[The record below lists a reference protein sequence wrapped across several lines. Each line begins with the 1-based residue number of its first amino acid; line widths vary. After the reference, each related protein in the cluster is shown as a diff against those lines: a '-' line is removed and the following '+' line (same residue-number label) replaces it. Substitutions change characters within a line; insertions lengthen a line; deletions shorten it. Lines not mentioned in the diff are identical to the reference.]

1 MQRRRHVR
9 GGLIFARR
17 YLILCAASF
26 VFPGSGCKSA
36 EQVRLE
42 KGVRDHYGISY
53 TLFESWLSAAPVAT
67 AFDFPLCP
75 PDAHKCYD
83 AQPFGVADHLGEDW
97 GAAGNNKDLGK
108 PIYAIAD
115 GVVVFAED
123 IGGGWGKVLRIVH
136 RLREGENPRFVESL
150 YAHFTDM
157 LPEPGSLVRRGQK
170 IGTLG
175 TAGGLYEAHLHLE
188 LRSVIALPVGGGY
201 GAEQAGFLEPK
212 KFIRAHRR

>member
-1 MQRRRHVR
+1 MSRRHV
-9 GGLIFARR
+9 
-17 YLILCAASF
+17 ILCAALFLLATSF
-26 VFPGSGCKSA
+26 CRSA
-36 EQVRLE
+36 ERLRFE
-42 KGVRDHYGISY
+42 ENIRNHYGISY
-53 TLFESWLSAAPVAT
+53 GRFEAWLNSAPIAER
-67 AFDFPLCP
+67 FDFPLCP

-136 RLREGENPRFVESL
+136 RLPEGAEYPYVESL

-157 LPEPGSLVRRGQK
+157 LPHAGQVIRRGEK
-170 IGTLG
+170 VGTLG
-175 TAGGLYEAHLHLE
+175 TAGGLNEAHLPLE
-188 LRSVIALPVGGGY
+188 LRSILALPVGGGY
-201 GAEQAGFLEPK
+201 GTDQTGFLEPK
-212 KFIRAHRR
+212 KFIRAHR

>member
-1 MQRRRHVR
+1 
-9 GGLIFARR
+9 LILARR
-17 YLILCAASF
+17 YIILCAASF
-26 VFPGSGCKSA
+26 FFADSGCKSA
-36 EQVRLE
+36 EQVGLE
-42 KGVRDHYGISY
+42 KNVRNHYGTSY
-53 TLFESWLSAAPVAT
+53 ERFEAWLNRAPIAER
-67 AFDFPLCP
+67 FDFPLCP
-75 PDAHKCYD
+75 PDGHKCYD
-83 AQPFGVADHLGEDW
+83 AQAFGVADHLGEDW

-108 PIYAIAD
+108 PIHAIAD

-136 RLREGENPRFVESL
+136 RLREGENPPHVESL

-157 LPEPGSLVRRGQK
+157 LPQQGAIVRRGEK

-188 LRSVIALPVGGGY
+188 LRSVLALPVGGGY
-201 GAEQAGFLEPK
+201 GTEQTGFLEPK

>member
-1 MQRRRHVR
+1 MAR
-9 GGLIFARR
+9 LSIALFAAVF
-17 YLILCAASF
+17 LFTASH
-26 VFPGSGCKSA
+26 CRSA
-36 EQVRLE
+36 EQLRLE

-53 TLFESWLSAAPVAT
+53 QLFEAWLTSAPVAT

-97 GAAGNNKDLGK
+97 GAASNNKDLGK
-108 PIYAIAD
+108 PIYAIAE

-157 LPEPGSLVRRGQK
+157 LPQPGSLVRRGEK

-188 LRSVIALPVGGGY
+188 LRSVVALPVGGGY
-201 GAEQAGFLEPK
+201 GADQAGFLEPK